1 MQYCG
6 GNFNVILRSARAEE
20 LSKFMIP
27 KVKPDTSKFLAS
39 PMAGSLV
46 KVHVKEGDRIEAGQA
61 LAVVEAMKMQNE
73 LYAQKACVVKK
84 IYFKPGQNLA
94 LDDVIM
100 DFDTSA

>member
-1 MQYCG
+1 MWCCA
-6 GNFNVILRSARAEE
+6 ARAQE

-27 KVKPDTSKFLAS
+27 KVQPDTSKFLAS

-46 KVHVKEGDRIEAGQA
+46 KINVKEGDRVEAGQP

-100 DFDTSA
+100 DFDVSA